1 MRFLVTAALLSFL
14 LQPALS
20 GECMRLVPEQRHP
33 GGTDGP
39 GAFGPLHGLLT
50 LGCVR
55 FIDAVRDGDLLVA
68 VLVDERNKQYRVTP
82 GTWIG
87 ENGGRITEI
96 TEQRITLNQIVQNAK
111 GEWMEVPRYIFREAA
126 K

>member
-1 MRFLVTAALLSFL
+1 MRLLVAAVLLSSV

-50 LGCVR
+50 LGCIR
-55 FIDAVRDGDLLVA
+55 FIDAVRDGDHFVAILL
-68 VLVDERNKQYRVTP
+68 DERNNQYRVTP

-96 TEQRITLNQIVQNAK
+96 TETRITLNQIVQNAK
-111 GEWMEVPRYIFREAA
+111 GEWAEVPRYIFREVA